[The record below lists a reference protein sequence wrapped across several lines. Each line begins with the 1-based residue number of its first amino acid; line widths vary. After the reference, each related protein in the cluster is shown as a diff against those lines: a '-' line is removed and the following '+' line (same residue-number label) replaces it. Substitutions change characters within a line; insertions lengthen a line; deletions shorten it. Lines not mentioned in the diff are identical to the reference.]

1 MLSKAFLLFGR
12 ARIHPGLRIHPIGTS
27 IQNLKPLPTKK
38 ESVIKGLRKN
48 SFKRKDA
55 ECLLQLQLLKPTNRP
70 VHTTIFQLVFLL
82 QFFMPSFVPFLLLSP
97 SSRSL
102 LLLCPVSLFS
112 ISSLKCSYPSFPP
125 LVVELFLIPKEE
137 DKASPT
143 YIYPASSIPVQKKA
157 SSARYRKS

>member
-102 LLLCPVSLFS
+102 LLLCSRLSFFYLIVKVLLPFL
-112 ISSLKCSYPSFPP
+112 SSPGSRAIFNS
-125 LVVELFLIPKEE
+125 
-137 DKASPT
+137 
-143 YIYPASSIPVQKKA
+143 
-157 SSARYRKS
+157 